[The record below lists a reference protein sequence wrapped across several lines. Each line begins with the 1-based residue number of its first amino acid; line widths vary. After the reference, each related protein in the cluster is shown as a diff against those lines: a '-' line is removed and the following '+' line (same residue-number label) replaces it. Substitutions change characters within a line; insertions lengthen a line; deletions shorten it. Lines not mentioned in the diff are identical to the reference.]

1 MAATVHHGKA
11 GPDGGRPRTVQCRRM
26 FAEIVQAVRVWADSA
41 GGLGVFVVAVLD
53 SSVMALP
60 NATDALV
67 MYLTIQ
73 HPAWWWYYAAM
84 GAAGVVAGSWP
95 LYLVA
100 KRGGQA
106 FLGRRLSGPRASG
119 AVAWY
124 KRSAFVAIA
133 GPAFV
138 PPPMPLKIFV
148 LLAGATAYAPWRLVT
163 ALVVGRGSRHAI
175 EAGLAAAYR
184 DEAVRA
190 FEQYGPMLAL
200 AIVGAVTALAAGLYL
215 WHARRTAS

>member
-11 GPDGGRPRTVQCRRM
+11 GPGGGRPRTVQCRQM

-84 GAAGVVAGSWP
+84 GAAGVVVGSWP

-100 KRGGQA
+100 RRGGQA

-124 KRSAFVAIA
+124 KRSAFAAIA

-163 ALVVGRGSRHAI
+163 ALVLGRGSRHAI

-190 FEQYGPMLAL
+190 FERYGPTLAVGVL
-200 AIVGAVTALAAGLYL
+200 AVVTALAVGLYV
-215 WHARRTAS
+215 WHARRTAA

>member
-1 MAATVHHGKA
+1 
-11 GPDGGRPRTVQCRRM
+11 M
-26 FAEIVQAVRVWADSA
+26 FSAFLQAVRAWADGA

-73 HPAWWWYYAAM
+73 HPWWWWYYALM
-84 GAAGVVAGSWP
+84 GAAGAVAGSWP

-100 KRGGQA
+100 RRGGAA
-106 FLGRRLSGPRASG
+106 FLGARLSGPRASG

-124 KRSAFVAIA
+124 TRSAFAAIA
-133 GPAFV
+133 GPAFI

-148 LLAGATAYAPWRLVT
+148 LLAGATAYPPWRLVA
-163 ALVVGRGSRHAI
+163 ALVLGRGSRHAI

-184 DEAVRA
+184 EQAIEA
-190 FEQYGPMLAL
+190 FERYGAGLAV
-200 AIVGAVTALAAGLYL
+200 AVVGAVTLLAVGLYVV
-215 WHARRTAS
+215 HRRRRSS

>member
-1 MAATVHHGKA
+1 
-11 GPDGGRPRTVQCRRM
+11 M
-26 FAEIVQAVRVWADSA
+26 FSAFLQAVRAWADGA

-67 MYLTIQ
+67 MYLTLQ

-84 GAAGVVAGSWP
+84 GTAGVVAGSWP
-95 LYLVA
+95 LYIVA
-100 KRGGQA
+100 RRGGAA
-106 FLGRRLSGPRASG
+106 FLGTRLSGPWASG

-124 KRSAFVAIA
+124 TRSAFVAIA
-133 GPAFV
+133 GPAFI

-148 LLAGATAYAPWRLVT
+148 LLAGATAYPPWRLVA
-163 ALVVGRGSRHAI
+163 ALALGRGSRHAI

-184 DEAVRA
+184 EQAIEA
-190 FEQYGPMLAL
+190 FERHGAALAL
-200 AIVGAVTALAAGLYL
+200 AVVGAVTLLAVGVYVRY
-215 WHARRTAS
+215 RRRASS

>member
-1 MAATVHHGKA
+1 
-11 GPDGGRPRTVQCRRM
+11 M
-26 FAEIVQAVRVWADSA
+26 FSTFMQAVRGWADGA

-53 SSVMALP
+53 SSVLALP
-60 NATDALV
+60 NATDALI

-73 HPAWWWYYAAM
+73 HPAWWWYYAVM
-84 GAAGVVAGSWP
+84 GTAGAVVGSWP

-100 KRGGQA
+100 RRGGAA
-106 FLGRRLSGPRASG
+106 FLGTRLSGPRASG

-124 KRSAFVAIA
+124 KRSAFAAIA

-148 LLAGATAYAPWRLVT
+148 LLAGATAYAPWRLVA
-163 ALVVGRGSRHAI
+163 ALVLGRGSRHAI

-184 DEAVRA
+184 QQAIQA
-190 FEQYGPMLAL
+190 FEQYGATLAL
-200 AIVGAVTALAAGLYL
+200 GIVGAVTLVAVGLYL
-215 WHARRTAS
+215 LHLRRARG